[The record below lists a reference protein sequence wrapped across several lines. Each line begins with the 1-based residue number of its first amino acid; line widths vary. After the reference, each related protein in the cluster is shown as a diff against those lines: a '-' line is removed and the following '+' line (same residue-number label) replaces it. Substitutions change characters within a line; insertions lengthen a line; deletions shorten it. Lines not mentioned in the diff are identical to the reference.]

1 MAHPQQCNTT
11 HTVVHTG
18 HTVGRHFEDETLT
31 KATLCL
37 ADLTQTTDGAV
48 VSCDVGGT
56 TYLRTVAAAVV
67 FIDQAPPATTFL
79 HALQSQIPTALRFTV
94 SLPQNEHV

>member
-11 HTVVHTG
+11 HAVSHTG
-18 HTVGRHFEDETLT
+18 HTVGRHFENETLT
-31 KATLCL
+31 NATLCL
-37 ADLTQTTDGAV
+37 ADLTQTTDRAAV
-48 VSCDVGGT
+48 SRILWSG

>member
-18 HTVGRHFEDETLT
+18 HTVGRHFEAATLT
-31 KATLCL
+31 HATFRL
-37 ADLTQTTDGAV
+37 AELSAPTERAV
-48 VSCDVGGT
+48 VSGDFWGT

>member
-31 KATLCL
+31 NATLCL
-37 ADLTQTTDGAV
+37 ADLTQTTDRAV
-48 VSCDVGGT
+48 VSGDFGGT
-56 TYLRTVAAAVV
+56 TYLGAVAAAVV
-67 FIDQAPPATTFL
+67 LIDPAPAATAGGQGGGARRTG
-79 HALQSQIPTALRFTV
+79 ALRFTV